1 MPFFLTIFL
10 KVCYNIL
17 EINFGDGVT
26 MLKKNIYVEKNIE
39 ILDLDKSI
47 VDLLHKNEIVTIENL
62 WVLNRKKLKEMGLK
76 DNEIKQIT
84 IKLQLLGLDLN
95 KRVYS

>member
-1 MPFFLTIFL
+1 MH
-10 KVCYNIL
+10 
-17 EINFGDGVT
+17 
-26 MLKKNIYVEKNIE
+26 KKNIYIEKSIE

-47 VDLLHKNEIVTIENL
+47 VNLLHENEIVTIENL
-62 WVLNRKKLKEMGLK
+62 WIMNRKKLKELGLK

-95 KRVYS
+95 KRVYN

>member
-1 MPFFLTIFL
+1 
-10 KVCYNIL
+10 
-17 EINFGDGVT
+17 

-39 ILDLDKSI
+39 ILDLDKTI
-47 VDLLHKNEIVTIENL
+47 VNLLHINDIVTIENL
-62 WVLNRKKLKEMGLK
+62 WVLNRKKLKELGLK

-95 KRVYS
+95 KRVYN

>member
-1 MPFFLTIFL
+1 MQ
-10 KVCYNIL
+10 
-17 EINFGDGVT
+17 
-26 MLKKNIYVEKNIE
+26 KKNAYIEKNIN

-47 VDLLHKNEIVTIENL
+47 VEVFRKNDIVTIEQL
-62 WVLNRKKLKEMGLK
+62 WVLNRKELKELGLK

-95 KRVYS
+95 KRVYN